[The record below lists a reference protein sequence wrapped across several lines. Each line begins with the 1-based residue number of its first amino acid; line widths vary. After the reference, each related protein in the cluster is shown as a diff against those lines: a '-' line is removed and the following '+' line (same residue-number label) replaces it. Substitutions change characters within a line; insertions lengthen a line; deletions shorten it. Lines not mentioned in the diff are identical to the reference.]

1 MSIINSIRSQLA
13 PIHPQ
18 GYPFIGGFALA
29 SLILFLIWTP
39 LGWIGTLATAW
50 CAYFFRDPVR
60 VTPLREGLVVSPADG
75 RVSRVVNAVPPPELG
90 LSERPLPRIS
100 IFMSVFDCHVNRSP
114 MSGRIERMVYR
125 AGKFINADLDKA
137 SEDNERNALI
147 IATARA
153 RIGVVQIAGLVAR
166 RIVPFVREGQTI
178 VAGDRIGMIRFG
190 SRLDVYLPEGG
201 RALVAEG
208 QTAIAGETVLAD
220 LAVTDAGRSYQG
232 WLTAES
238 PAWRYRARSAILPIM
253 TFSPFDP
260 DRLAIRR
267 RRFRAIPV
275 RMLIPNLITL
285 LALCAGLTAIRLA
298 FEDKLEWALA
308 AIVFAA
314 ALDGLDGRVA
324 RLIKGQSRFGAE
336 LDSLADFV
344 NFGCAPGLI
353 VYLWGLHDL
362 GNVGWIARWCLRS
375 AARCGSP
382 AST

>member
-29 SLILFLIWTP
+29 SLILFWLWTP

-114 MSGRIERMVYR
+114 VSGRIERMVYR

-137 SEDNERNALI
+137 SEDNERNAFI
-147 IATARA
+147 IATGAGAHRRGADRGAGRA
-153 RIGVVQIAGLVAR
+153 ADRA
-166 RIVPFVREGQTI
+166 VRAAKGRPSS
-178 VAGDRIGMIRFG
+178 AGDRIGMIRFG
-190 SRLDVYLPEGG
+190 SRVDVYLPEGG

-220 LAVTDAGRSYQG
+220 LAVTDAGRSY
-232 WLTAES
+232 
-238 PAWRYRARSAILPIM
+238 
-253 TFSPFDP
+253 
-260 DRLAIRR
+260 
-267 RRFRAIPV
+267 
-275 RMLIPNLITL
+275 
-285 LALCAGLTAIRLA
+285 
-298 FEDKLEWALA
+298 
-308 AIVFAA
+308 
-314 ALDGLDGRVA
+314 RV
-324 RLIKGQSRFGAE
+324 G
-336 LDSLADFV
+336 
-344 NFGCAPGLI
+344 
-353 VYLWGLHDL
+353 
-362 GNVGWIARWCLRS
+362 
-375 AARCGSP
+375 
-382 AST
+382 